1 VRNPLLDCIRD
12 AGNRNW
18 CMDRYCTTCGAS
30 AYRNRLKQVF
40 GYLGGPRVDALA
52 DIDVNELTRIHNWQS
67 GLFIAAIDLPMWSM
81 QLDGILRAWLPK
93 AITNIPFADCVLFK
107 IVRSLPVQSVTRR
120 EWISACL
127 AIAIGSKDFSLV
139 ESLILVLGQDAKT
152 YPELMS
158 IAADHEKSSGQMRR
172 VMRNVFNMTVRK
184 T

>member
-1 VRNPLLDCIRD
+1 
-12 AGNRNW
+12 
-18 CMDRYCTTCGAS
+18 
-30 AYRNRLKQVF
+30 
-40 GYLGGPRVDALA
+40 
-52 DIDVNELTRIHNWQS
+52 
-67 GLFIAAIDLPMWSM
+67 M

-107 IVRSLPVQSVTRR
+107 IVRSLPAQSVTRR